1 MTEPIVGREP
11 DSQDAEPLVSVTGM
25 TKSAA
30 IELARHQIR
39 VNSIHPGMIDTDMM
53 TQVTGG
59 SEERHEK
66 FARGVPLRRA
76 AAPEEVAA
84 VALFL
89 ASDDSGYC
97 TGSEF
102 VVDGGLTAT

>member
-1 MTEPIVGREP
+1 
-11 DSQDAEPLVSVTGM
+11 
-25 TKSAA
+25 
-30 IELARHQIR
+30 
-39 VNSIHPGMIDTDMM
+39 MIDTDMM

-59 SEERHEK
+59 SAERHDR

-76 AAPEEVAA
+76 ADPQEVAA
-84 VALFL
+84 LALFL

-102 VVDGGLTAT
+102 VVDGGLTAS